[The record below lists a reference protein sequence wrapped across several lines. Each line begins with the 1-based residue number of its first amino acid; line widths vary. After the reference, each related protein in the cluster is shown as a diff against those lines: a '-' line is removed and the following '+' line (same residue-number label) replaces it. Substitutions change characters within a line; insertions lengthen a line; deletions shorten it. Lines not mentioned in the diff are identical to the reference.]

1 MLTEGTNTI
10 APAADN
16 ATESANDESHL
27 LSFMILFP
35 MWGRRIPDM
44 PTVAFRGAQAN

>member
-1 MLTEGTNTI
+1 MLVEGKNTI

-16 ATESANDESHL
+16 ATESANDENHL

-35 MWGRRIPDM
+35 
-44 PTVAFRGAQAN
+44 V